1 MSSIKRPSVDIWYF
15 EMQSEM
21 KDEVLKFGR
30 YDKSL
35 VNYVKKVINFYV
47 HSSNIFIRRF
57 FEIKL

>member
-47 HSSNIFIRRF
+47 HSSNIFIR
-57 FEIKL
+57 